1 MERKR
6 TMDITNFAETRGWY
20 SPLAFFG
27 RIFILDLLQ
36 TNLGDTVYSLY
47 RVSLA
52 PQTFACF

>member
-6 TMDITNFAETRGWY
+6 TIVGYTNFPETRGWY

-36 TNLGDTVYSLY
+36 TNLGDTL
-47 RVSLA
+47 LC
-52 PQTFACF
+52 TEFL